1 MVEELVQDQQVETTA
16 TATAPITTTATAMI
30 KATMPV
36 EEEVEVDEAGSAT
49 EVVELAEAGT
59 ILVLPMRM
67 LARVLDR
74 LLLVLLVE
82 HTRISARL
90 LRRSY
95 VLPIASKT
103 PSQSA
108 QSSL

>member
-1 MVEELVQDQQVETTA
+1 VEELVQDQQVET

-36 EEEVEVDEAGSAT
+36 EEEVEVDEAASAT

-67 LARVLDR
+67 LARVLDQ
-74 LLLVLLVE
+74 LLLLLAE
-82 HTRISARL
+82 HT
-90 LRRSY
+90 
-95 VLPIASKT
+95 
-103 PSQSA
+103 
-108 QSSL
+108 